1 MSINHLACKD
11 MIQQAWSL
19 QKTGSRVAQLRN
31 KLRNIRR
38 KAPDWN
44 RTVFGR
50 VESEIKRRIAQL
62 QEIQSTI
69 KTSEDVKRERSI
81 REELEE
87 LLNREE

>member
-1 MSINHLACKD
+1 
-11 MIQQAWSL
+11 MIKQAWSL

-50 VESEIKRRIAQL
+50 VESEIKGGLPNYKKYKIP
-62 QEIQSTI
+62 
-69 KTSEDVKRERSI
+69 
-81 REELEE
+81 
-87 LLNREE
+87 